1 MHGKTVIIQFEHD
14 EQRHITKISYIMRT
28 KGVKFNVNDARKK
41 RENNKWELK
50 MTVQKRISV

>member
-41 RENNKWELK
+41 KEKIILIPKSYFLRL
-50 MTVQKRISV
+50 VI